1 MGYSPRGH
9 RESDTTEGQT
19 HSHLEALKSPLAFA
33 SVFIDVTGDTPF
45 HTAVVYK
52 TELSSKGQGLRRS
65 HCPACVPK
73 LPETL
78 LFPAVL

>member
-19 HSHLEALKSPLAFA
+19 HSHLEALKLPLTFA
-33 SVFIDVTGDTPF
+33 SVVFIDVTGDTPF

-52 TELSSKGQGLRRS
+52 TELSSKGQGLS
-65 HCPACVPK
+65 
-73 LPETL
+73 
-78 LFPAVL
+78 